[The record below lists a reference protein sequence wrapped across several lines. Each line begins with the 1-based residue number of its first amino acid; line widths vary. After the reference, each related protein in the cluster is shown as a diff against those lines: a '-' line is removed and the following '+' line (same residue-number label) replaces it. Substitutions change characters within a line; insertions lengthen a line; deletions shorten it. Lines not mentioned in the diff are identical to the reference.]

1 MIVRIV
7 DIVRTA
13 EHTICNLHELR
24 LIYSSA
30 MDVYPKALFFFLI
43 LPPPPPLLFENL

>member
-30 MDVYPKALFFFLI
+30 MDVYPKAPVFF
-43 LPPPPPLLFENL
+43 PHPSATTAAAV